1 MFIREI
7 KLGSQEANWSVS
19 WYCNKKCQFFFLLEW
34 HLMGKVKWGFTEAR
48 EQTRRCY
55 LRKLQ
60 TILNKWWPDPS
71 VGLKLLFSLTFSS
84 EARAARS
91 PTDFLLPKRMCNF
104 SLGRCRNDETLTQWV
119 SIRTKW
125 VWKSIFILN
134 GAFLL
139 NTIFQNFILV
149 SVEYLNRFK
158 F

>member
-1 MFIREI
+1 M
-7 KLGSQEANWSVS
+7 
-19 WYCNKKCQFFFLLEW
+19 
-34 HLMGKVKWGFTEAR
+34 
-48 EQTRRCY
+48 RRCY
-55 LRKLQ
+55 LRKLR
-60 TILNKWWPDPS
+60 TILNKWWPELS
-71 VGLKLLFSLTFSS
+71 VDLKLLFSRTFPR
-84 EARAARS
+84 EAQATRS

-104 SLGRCRNDETLTQWV
+104 SLGRCRNDETLTRWV